1 MVSQVFT
8 FEMIVALGL
17 IFLIMFKFALKMRQD
32 LLEDELLYSFMEKT
46 DKEVLL
52 ELLKRANLEW
62 DEWNDYMLTFDGG
75 YVEATFDKDGKLRDI
90 RSRAD
95 G

>member
-1 MVSQVFT
+1 MLLEVFT
-8 FEMIVALGL
+8 FEMIVTLCL
-17 IFLIMFKFALKMRQD
+17 ILLMILKFALKMRQD

-62 DEWNDYMLTFDGG
+62 DEWNDYMLTFDNG
-75 YVEATFDKDGKLRDI
+75 YVEATFDKNGKLRDI

>member
-1 MVSQVFT
+1 MLFQVLSC
-8 FEMIVALGL
+8 EMIMTLGL

-52 ELLKRANLEW
+52 ELLKRANLDW
-62 DEWNDYMLTFDGG
+62 DEWNDFLLTFDNG

>member
-1 MVSQVFT
+1 MSSYD
-8 FEMIVALGL
+8 IVGIILVCL
-17 IFLIMFKFALKMRQD
+17 IYCVMLYEFAKKMRQD
-32 LLEDELLYSFMEKT
+32 LLEDELELLFMEKT

-62 DEWNDYMLTFDGG
+62 DEWNDYMLTFDNG
-75 YVEATFDKDGKLRDI
+75 YIEATFDKDGKLRDI

>member
-1 MVSQVFT
+1 MVFQVLSY
-8 FEMIVALGL
+8 EMIMALGL

-46 DKEVLL
+46 DKQVLL

-62 DEWNDYMLTFDGG
+62 DEWNDYMLTFDGRG
-75 YVEATFDKDGKLRDI
+75 YI
-90 RSRAD
+90 
-95 G
+95 